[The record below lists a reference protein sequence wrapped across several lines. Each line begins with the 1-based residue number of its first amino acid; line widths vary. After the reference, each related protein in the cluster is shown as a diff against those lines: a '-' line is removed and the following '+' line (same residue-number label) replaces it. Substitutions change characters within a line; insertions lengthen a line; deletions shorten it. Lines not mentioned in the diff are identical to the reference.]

1 MSRGH
6 DDHDSFGGETSRK
19 LCALTLRRNKNRGA
33 RVGNDN
39 RARIERAEMFAKS
52 ENGLNASLSDLAD
65 CACMSRFHFAR
76 VFRDVTGKTPME
88 YVLEQK
94 IACAKRKLADG
105 RCSIATVAVSCGFS
119 NQSHLTR
126 VFKRSEGE
134 TPAQF
139 KRRQE

>member
-1 MSRGH
+1 MG
-6 DDHDSFGGETSRK
+6 DSK
-19 LCALTLRRNKNRGA
+19 H
-33 RVGNDN
+33 
-39 RARIERAEMFAKS
+39 ARIERAVMLAKS
-52 ENGLNASLSDLAD
+52 DKGVNASLGEMAD

-94 IACAKRKLADG
+94 IECAKRRLATG
-105 RCSIATVAVSCGFS
+105 RCSIAAVAAMCGFS
-119 NQSHLTR
+119 DQSHLTR
-126 VFKRSEGE
+126 VFRRSQGE

>member
-1 MSRGH
+1 
-6 DDHDSFGGETSRK
+6 
-19 LCALTLRRNKNRGA
+19 
-33 RVGNDN
+33 VGNDN
-39 RARIERAEMFAKS
+39 RARIERAEMFAQS
-52 ENGLNASLSDLAD
+52 DEGVNASLSAMAD

-94 IACAKRKLADG
+94 IKCAKRKLAAG

-119 NQSHLTR
+119 DQSHMTR
-126 VFKRSEGE
+126 IFRRDQGE

>member
-1 MSRGH
+1 MRDFAEIVCSYAAPQQ
-6 DDHDSFGGETSRK
+6 K
-19 LCALTLRRNKNRGA
+19 QGA
-33 RVGNDN
+33 RVGNDK
-39 RARIERAEMFAKS
+39 RARIERAKTFAKS
-52 ENGLNASLSDLAD
+52 DEGINASLSEMAD

-94 IACAKRKLADG
+94 MECAKRKLAAG
-105 RCSIATVAVSCGFS
+105 RCSLANVAASCGFS
-119 NQSHLTR
+119 DQSHMTR
-126 VFKRSEGE
+126 VFRRDQGE